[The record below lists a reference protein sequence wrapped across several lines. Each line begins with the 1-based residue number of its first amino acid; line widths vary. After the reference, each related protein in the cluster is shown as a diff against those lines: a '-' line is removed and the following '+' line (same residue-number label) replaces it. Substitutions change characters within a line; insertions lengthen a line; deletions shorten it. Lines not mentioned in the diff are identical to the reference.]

1 MSLAK
6 HIPNTL
12 TSCNLLCGCLS
23 IIFAAEGHLLW
34 SAYMIFIGAAFDFGD
49 GLAARALK
57 VQSELGKQ
65 LDSLADMVTFGVA
78 PGLLVYFTLS
88 HPYLQG
94 LDWPMNIG
102 NEYLPSSFLPIA
114 SKDSLWINLE
124 EGSTPLL
131 LNYLP
136 YLSLIIPVF
145 SAIRLA
151 KFNIDESQETEFKGL
166 ATPANALFFAGL
178 IIFFIP
184 ILNWPNEGIGVWGLS
199 KTGFISEG
207 MKVDFKIYMV
217 ALSAIMSLM
226 LVVPIRMFSFKFKSM
241 GWKGNEVRY
250 LFMVVVLLSILGA
263 LLIKNIFI
271 AAPIIILLYIIVSM
285 INNLFRKKN
294 EIQS

>member
-1 MSLAK
+1 MSIIK
-6 HIPNTL
+6 HIPNAI
-12 TSCNLLCGCLS
+12 TSGNLLCGCLS

-65 LDSLADMVTFGVA
+65 LDSLADMVTFGLA

-102 NEYLPSSFLPIA
+102 NDYLPSNFLPAA

-124 EGSTPLL
+124 EGSTPSL

-184 ILNWPNEGIGVWGLS
+184 ILNLPNEGIGVWGLS

-250 LFMVVVLLSILGA
+250 LFIVVVLLSILGA